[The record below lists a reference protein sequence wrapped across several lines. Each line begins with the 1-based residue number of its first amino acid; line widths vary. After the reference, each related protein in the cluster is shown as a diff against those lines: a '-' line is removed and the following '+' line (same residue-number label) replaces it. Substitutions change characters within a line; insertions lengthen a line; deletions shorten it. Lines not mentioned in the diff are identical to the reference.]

1 MGCEFGARS
10 SQTNELNLGGF
21 IERLSRHD
29 AVRGIVV
36 IGSMA
41 DDSAEAASDIDLIVV
56 VDSSAATRED
66 ASLQSAVVN
75 IDGRVGDI
83 LFATT
88 DEIDTI
94 LADAGELGPDEWTGR
109 IARFLETGRIVLDR
123 TGRLGQAQKRVK
135 AGGVVG
141 ETPTGSGYGFWNR
154 INYNLLHNRRMIA
167 SDDPVYLTALDVRLL
182 YALSDVFLGYFMVR
196 GLRWEGEK
204 AAVRVLE
211 KRDPDFLDLFK
222 RCCATTGTRRRF
234 DQYEKLCE
242 MTIAPA
248 GDLWPSIP
256 ASIKLRPDDSVTPG
270 TQAKALDFL
279 FALTADAY

>member
-56 VDSSAATRED
+56 VDLSAATLED

-141 ETPTGSGYGFWNR
+141 ETPTGFAYGFWNR
-154 INYNLLHNRRMIA
+154 INYKLLHNRRMIA

-182 YALSDVFLGYFMVR
+182 
-196 GLRWEGEK
+196 
-204 AAVRVLE
+204 
-211 KRDPDFLDLFK
+211 
-222 RCCATTGTRRRF
+222 
-234 DQYEKLCE
+234 
-242 MTIAPA
+242 
-248 GDLWPSIP
+248 
-256 ASIKLRPDDSVTPG
+256 
-270 TQAKALDFL
+270 
-279 FALTADAY
+279 